1 MKTFAGRK
9 LGRKPGPRRALLR
22 SMATSL
28 FQHER
33 IQTTV
38 PKAKEVVRMVE
49 RVITLAKKEGVNAH
63 RNVATFIQQKDVQK
77 KIFDVLV
84 PRYQS
89 KQGGYTQ
96 VIRSGWRSGDAAPI
110 AVVRLLP

>member
-1 MKTFAGRK
+1 M
-9 LGRKPGPRRALLR
+9 GRKPGHRRALMR
-22 SMATSL
+22 NMATSL
-28 FQHER
+28 FQYEK
-33 IQTTV
+33 IQTTF

-63 RNVATFIQQKDVQK
+63 RDVARYIQQKEIQK

-96 VIRSGWRSGDAAPI
+96 VIRSGWRGGDAAPT

>member
-22 SMATSL
+22 SMAMSL

-49 RVITLAKKEGVNAH
+49 HVITLAKKEGVNAH
-63 RNVATFIQQKDVQK
+63 RNVAAYVHQKEVQK

-96 VIRSGWRSGDAAPI
+96 IIRNGWRSGDAAPI

>member
-9 LGRKPGPRRALLR
+9 LGRKSGARRALLR
-22 SMATSL
+22 SLTTSL
-28 FQHER
+28 LQYER

-38 PKAKEVVRMVE
+38 PKAKELVRMVE
-49 RVITLAKKEGVNAH
+49 RVISLAKQEGVNAH
-63 RNVATFIQQKDVQK
+63 RDVAKFIQQKEIQK
-77 KIFDVLV
+77 KVFDVLV
-84 PRYQS
+84 PRYQA

-96 VIRSGWRSGDAAPI
+96 IVRNGYRQGDAAPV